1 MFKWLFNKEQQ
12 SDDFIIIETKKVDKD
27 YDCRFFTDHELYERN
42 ENGYAD
48 KIEESNVEIIEEV
61 KEESTESPNES
72 PNEEIK
78 EELIESPI
86 EEEVKE
92 ESIKEIIESP
102 IEEEVKEESN
112 EEIIEC
118 QCSNEKEK
126 EKANNESP
134 KPMLLK
140 TQLDSRIDPVIFAPG
155 PPFEIVEDELEKIC
169 RKIIEFLFTTN
180 VMMEEFIKDRF

>member
-12 SDDFIIIETKKVDKD
+12 SDDFIIIETKKVETKKVDTKDVD

-61 KEESTESPNES
+61 KEESTESPNE
-72 PNEEIK
+72 EVK
-78 EELIESPI
+78 EEVKESPI
-86 EEEVKE
+86 EEEEVKE
-92 ESIKEIIESP
+92 ESILEYP
-102 IEEEVKEESN
+102 IEEVKEESN
-112 EEIIEC
+112 
-118 QCSNEKEK
+118 NE
-126 EKANNESP
+126 EKAKNESNNESP

-140 TQLDSRIDPVIFAPG
+140 TQLDSRIDPVIFVPG
-155 PPFEIVEDELEKIC
+155 PPFEIIEEDELEKIC

-180 VMMEEFIKDRF
+180 IMMEEFIKDRF